1 MTPAKTGLNGNGDM
15 WTSLVKW
22 AVGAGSASV
31 FVVALLW
38 ILVEYQ
44 MKPAQMRMDRQD
56 ERTEKLVDGLQLLL
70 VSQVQVNAEI
80 QASVRKM
87 AESDAKFIDFMSA
100 VNRQHDR
107 QMELL
112 TKHEECSKKIG
123 EVVTSTN
130 KLVTTASELML
141 PVPAQREESN
151 RLLRELID
159 EVKKKQ

>member
-1 MTPAKTGLNGNGDM
+1 MTPAKPIGLNGDM

-44 MKPAQMRMDRQD
+44 MKPAQTRMDRQD

-87 AESDAKFIDFMSA
+87 A
-100 VNRQHDR
+100 
-107 QMELL
+107 
-112 TKHEECSKKIG
+112 
-123 EVVTSTN
+123 
-130 KLVTTASELML
+130 
-141 PVPAQREESN
+141 
-151 RLLRELID
+151 
-159 EVKKKQ
+159 

>member
-1 MTPAKTGLNGNGDM
+1 MMTPAKTGLNGNGDM

-87 AESDAKFIDFMSA
+87 TDADAKFIDFMGVVSTQHEQQTRLLERADEA
-100 VNRQHDR
+100 VLVNQK
-107 QMELL
+107 LL
-112 TKHEECSKKIG
+112 TDATE
-123 EVVTSTN
+123 
-130 KLVTTASELML
+130 MMR

-151 RLLRELID
+151 RLLQELID